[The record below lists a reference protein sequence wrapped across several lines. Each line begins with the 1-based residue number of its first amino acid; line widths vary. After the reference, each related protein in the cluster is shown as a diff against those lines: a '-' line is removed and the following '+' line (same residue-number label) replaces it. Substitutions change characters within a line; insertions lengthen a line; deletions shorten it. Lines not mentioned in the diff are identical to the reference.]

1 MPEIRDLI
9 RYAVFGVF
17 ALSVIVASASWLVRT
32 RRVSPFGALGRALR
46 GMSDPLIRPVE
57 ARLVRSGGNPV
68 NAGWWLVIAVT
79 VGGLVLLALLD
90 WGLSTAYKVSEALGG
105 GPRDALVFVIG
116 AAYSVLF
123 WALVIRVI
131 ASWFGYF
138 RYTRWLRPVYI
149 LTDWL
154 VEPIRRLL
162 PPVGRFD
169 WSPLAAVVVLW
180 VLQRLLLAVVLS

>member
-1 MPEIRDLI
+1 MPEIRELI

-17 ALSVIVASASWLVRT
+17 ALSVVVASASWLVRT
-32 RRVSPFGALGRALR
+32 RRVSPFGALGRTLR

-68 NAGWWLVIAVT
+68 NAGWWLVVAVAV
-79 VGGLVLLALLD
+79 VGVVLLSLLD
-90 WGLSTAYKVSEALGG
+90 WVVGMIRGMSWAVSGG
-105 GPRDALVFVIG
+105 VRPTLAFAIVTIYRILV
-116 AAYSVLF
+116 A
-123 WALVIRVI
+123 ALVIRVI

-138 RYTRWLRPVYI
+138 RYTRWLRPAYI

-162 PPVGRFD
+162 PPMGGLD
-169 WSPLAAVVVLW
+169 WTPLVAWLALW
-180 VLQRLLLAVVLS
+180 VLQQLLLTVVVS